1 MRNIDLKFDTF
12 QLTVLQEPFLQFMHF
27 SSFQFPFCLDISL
40 VTGIFDAWYNAF
52 RVRYFLILLFENF
65 SSVHTIH
72 SVIHIKNLSI
82 TIISSPS
89 LKPHILQIL
98 SLTISLHLAS
108 PLLSPRHM
116 HTVSCIFCYTHRW
129 TGLFSVEP
137 IYTPCW
143 FHKCLLKIQTLLFLK
158 KKKKTLTSSDIQIL
172 SPLTQFSVRHQLPSL
187 ILKSVQITDLPQSAV
202 ISLIYTYTLFIP
214 YADFPNRSKHS
225 LLRFFPQ
232 NWVRRIFLFFLHLCV
247 ANSQSYFQVYP
258 HSHPSVAFPDLLLY
272 PCQQYDF
279 LFYN

>member
-158 KKKKTLTSSDIQIL
+158 KKKKPWRPLTFRFCHPLLSSAWDTNFLAWYSSQYKLLTYHKALSSPSFTHTHSLYPMLIFQIGQSILSWDFSLKIGFVEFFFFFYTFVLPTPSHTFKSTLTHI
-172 SPLTQFSVRHQLPSL
+172 PL
-187 ILKSVQITDLPQSAV
+187 
-202 ISLIYTYTLFIP
+202 
-214 YADFPNRSKHS
+214 
-225 LLRFFPQ
+225 
-232 NWVRRIFLFFLHLCV
+232 
-247 ANSQSYFQVYP
+247 
-258 HSHPSVAFPDLLLY
+258 
-272 PCQQYDF
+272 
-279 LFYN
+279 